1 MFTVKKNIMNLRL
14 VVDYR
19 SLNAVTVKNRYPL
32 PLIDTLLNRLEGAKY
47 FTRLN
52 LRNAYHLIRIR
63 EGDEWKTAFKTRYGL
78 YEYTVM
84 PFGLINA
91 PVTFQAYIDQ
101 VLTGM
106 INTELIA
113 FLDDILIFESTRE
126 ECRE

>member
-1 MFTVKKNIMNLRL
+1 MNLHL

-63 EGDEWKTAFKTRYGL
+63 ERDE
-78 YEYTVM
+78 
-84 PFGLINA
+84 
-91 PVTFQAYIDQ
+91 
-101 VLTGM
+101 
-106 INTELIA
+106 
-113 FLDDILIFESTRE
+113 
-126 ECRE
+126 